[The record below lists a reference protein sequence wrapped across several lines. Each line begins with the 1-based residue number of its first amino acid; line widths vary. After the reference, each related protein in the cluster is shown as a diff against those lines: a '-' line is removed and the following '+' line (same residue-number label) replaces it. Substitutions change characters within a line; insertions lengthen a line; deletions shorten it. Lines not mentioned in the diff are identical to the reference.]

1 MKRFVMLR
9 ILLFDKDMEKK
20 KLKIVC
26 FNFNLLIYL
35 LIETSVEVYI
45 LSALFRLG

>member
-1 MKRFVMLR
+1 MKRFAMLK
-9 ILLFDKDMEKK
+9 ILLFDNDMEKN

-35 LIETSVEVYI
+35 LKSVGVYI
-45 LSALFRLG
+45 FYPLFLG